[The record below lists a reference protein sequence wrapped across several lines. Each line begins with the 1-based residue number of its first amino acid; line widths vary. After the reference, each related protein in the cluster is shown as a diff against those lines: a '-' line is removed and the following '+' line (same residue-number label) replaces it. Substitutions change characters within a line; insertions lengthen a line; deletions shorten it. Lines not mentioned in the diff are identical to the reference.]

1 MRIDRR
7 SKSDLPENSK
17 IVTPSTDGELEVALT
32 SNCFIANPDGSIPV
46 IDEGVD
52 FDVKSLDEYRQQGQ
66 ILEPIGIRM
75 SGSEID
81 LIKLSDNS
89 IVSKERAYYLARE
102 GLLSGV
108 ITARSRYGEGYIK
121 NSNDGN
127 EENNLQNLPKF

>member
-1 MRIDRR
+1 MRIDKR

-17 IVTPSTDGELEVALT
+17 IVTPSSDAELESALT
-32 SNCFIANPDGSIPV
+32 SNCFIADPDGSIPMV
-46 IDEGVD
+46 TGGVD
-52 FDVKSLDEYRQQGQ
+52 FDAKSLDEYRQQGQ
-66 ILEPIGIRM
+66 VLEPTGIRM
-75 SGSEID
+75 KGSEID

-89 IVSKERAYYLARE
+89 IVSKERAYYLAKE

-108 ITARSRYGEGYIK
+108 ITARSKYGECYIK